1 MSSTLFAFLLCSM
14 VLLHIF
20 VVAQTRSNKIIDHSL
35 LKETS
40 KVSWVVSSSGEIN
53 QTRRNITVGDSLF
66 AETTSNNNFSAWVV
80 SPLGHFAFGF
90 LPLEDSNHFL
100 LSIWY
105 AKIPDKTVVWYA
117 NGDTPAPKGSKVELI
132 DDDGLVLTAPNG
144 EQLWKTNSPDGK
156 VQQGF
161 LKDNGNFVLL
171 DENHHGVWETF
182 KHPKDTLLPSQTLEK
197 GERLSSRFLESNY
210 SEGRF
215 EMLLQMDG
223 ILSIHALNSPSAYA
237 NENYYESRTE
247 ESNTSSPGTRLVFG
261 PLGYVYVL
269 RKNNEKYNLSTW
281 SGAST
286 NESYFRATLNFDGV
300 FTLYQH
306 SKSSLG
312 SDGWSAIWSQPD
324 NICLSRLATEGSG
337 VCGFNSVCTLGSNQR
352 PSCQCPKWYSLVD
365 PNDPYGSCKPDFIQG
380 CAEDEL
386 IGKEDIAEYD
396 FEVLINTDWPLSD
409 YVLLK
414 PFTEEQCKQSCLE
427 DCMCA
432 VTIYKSGND
441 CFKKKLP
448 LSNGRVDVGLNGAK
462 TFIKVRKDNS
472 SLLVPQAKVN
482 ENSKSS
488 LSLVAWILFG
498 SSSFLNV
505 MFIAALC
512 MSFFFIFHYKKKHR
526 GIGKSDNA
534 LETNLRCFG
543 YEELE
548 RATNDFKK
556 ELGRGSVGVVYE
568 GVINIGSAIPIAVKK
583 LNTLLFQQVEMEFKN
598 ELHAIGLTHHKNL
611 VRLIGYCEAEKERLL
626 VYEYMSNG
634 TLASLIFN
642 KVKPGWKLRLEIA
655 FGVARGL
662 AYLHEECITQIIHC
676 DIKPQ
681 NILLDE
687 YHNARIS
694 DFGLAKLLKMN
705 QSRTNTAIRG
715 TKGYVALEWFKNMAI
730 TAKVDVYSYG
740 VLLLEII
747 CSRRNVEMDL
757 EEEEKVILTDW
768 ACDCYSRG
776 TFDPLVK
783 DDKEA
788 LDDKRNMKKLVM
800 ISIWCIQEDPSLR
813 PTMRK
818 VTQMLEG
825 VVEVQPP
832 PFPSQFSR
840 HSQNP

>member
-1 MSSTLFAFLLCSM
+1 M
-14 VLLHIF
+14 IF
-20 VVAQTRSNKIIDHSL
+20 VVAQTRSNKIVDHS

-40 KVSWVVSSSGEIN
+40 KASLVVSP
-53 QTRRNITVGDSLF
+53 RNIAVGDSLF
-66 AETTSNNNFSAWVV
+66 AETTSNNSKTWVV

-90 LPLEDSNHFL
+90 LPLEDTNHFL

-132 DDDGLVLTAPNG
+132 DDEGLVLTAPNG
-144 EQLWKTNSPDGK
+144 GKLWKTESLSGK
-156 VQQGF
+156 VHQGF

-171 DENHHGVWETF
+171 NEDHQGVWETF
-182 KHPKDTLLPSQTLEK
+182 KHPKDTLLPSQPLEK

-223 ILSIHALNSPSAYA
+223 ILSIHALNSPSGYA

-247 ESNTSSPGTRLVFG
+247 ESNTSSPGTPLVFE
-261 PLGYVYVL
+261 PSGYVYVL

-281 SGAST
+281 SGAS
-286 NESYFRATLNFDGV
+286 SDQFYFRATLNFDGV

-306 SKSSLG
+306 SKSLLG
-312 SDGWSAIWSQPD
+312 SGGWSAIWSQPD

-386 IGKEDIAEYD
+386 IGKEDVAEYD

-432 VTIYKSGND
+432 VTIFKSGSD

-462 TFIKVRKDNS
+462 AFIKVRKDNS
-472 SLLVPQAKVN
+472 SLVVSQAKVN

-488 LSLVAWILFG
+488 LSLVAWVLFG

-512 MSFFFIFHYKKKHR
+512 MSFFFIFQYKKKHR

-534 LETNLRCFG
+534 LETNFRCFG

-548 RATNDFKK
+548 RATNDFQK
-556 ELGRGSVGVVYE
+556 ELGRGSFGVIYE

-598 ELHAIGLTHHKNL
+598 ELHVIGLTHHKNL

-634 TLASLIFN
+634 TLATLIFN

-687 YHNARIS
+687 YYNARIS

-715 TKGYVALEWFKNMAI
+715 TKGYVALEWFKNMPI

-740 VLLLEII
+740 VVLLEII
-747 CSRRNVEMDL
+747 CCRRNVEMDL
-757 EEEEKVILTDW
+757 EEEEKTILIDW

-788 LDDKRNMKKLVM
+788 LDDIRNMKKLVM
-800 ISIWCIQEDPSLR
+800 ISTWCIQEDPSLR

-818 VTQMLEG
+818 VTMMLEG

-832 PFPSQFSR
+832 PLPSQSSR